1 MPVVASATLE
11 VTPVLAGAQ
20 ASLTEQ
26 LSGEASKAGEAAGQ
40 EGGAALGSGLVKGI
54 AAGSVAVAGAV
65 AGVGAAL
72 VGTAAKTAEYGD
84 QIDKASQKLG
94 VSSTFY
100 QEWEAV
106 LQHSGTSMD
115 RMSATFKKLATA
127 SQDASDDQVKAFE
140 AIGLSMDQVKS
151 MSTEEL
157 FTNVISGLQ
166 GMEEG
171 TERTALATELL
182 GKGAMEMGALLNTSA
197 EDTQGMI
204 DRVHELGGVMGE
216 DAVKAAAEYQD
227 QLQDMK
233 TSFAGIKNG
242 LASELLPT
250 MSDFMGKV
258 ANFVVNADLS
268 PLTDTLSAAFSAL
281 GDFVGSLDI
290 EAIGGVFQDVMAN
303 IGDAVG
309 LAWDVLQTL
318 FNGLRDGFTT
328 ISGSLEGF
336 EIDWDAV
343 WEGVSTVVQTAAEMI
358 SLAFQLVSEG
368 IAWMVEQAQTEGT
381 IFNAIWE
388 NVQIALETMV
398 EVVQEVFNLVT
409 ALVAGD
415 WSAAWESA
423 KNIATTVWNAIKSM
437 LTNLW
442 NAIKATAS
450 AVWNAISSQMKSVW
464 NSIKATA
471 TSVWNQVKTAVMTPI
486 NNLKS
491 MLSSAWNAIKST
503 ASSAWNAVKSAIIGP
518 IESAKN
524 TVSGIISRIK
534 GMFPLSIGRIFS
546 NLKLPHFSVTG
557 GVFPYGIGGQGSLP
571 SFNVSW
577 YARAMQSPYL
587 FSDATLFGAGEA
599 GDEILY
605 GKEAL
610 LSDIR
615 EAAGGKGVTNYI
627 TVNGAEDPQ
636 AWAAKFAR
644 QIKLEMRMA

>member
-72 VGTAAKTAEYGD
+72 VSTAGKTAEYGD

-140 AIGLSMDQVKS
+140 AIGLSMDQVKN

-258 ANFVVNADLS
+258 ADFVVNADLS

-290 EAIGGVFQDVMAN
+290 EAIGGVFQDVMAS

-309 LAWDVLQTL
+309 LAWGVLQTL
-318 FNGLRDGFTT
+318 FNGLSDGFST

-398 EVVQEVFNLVT
+398 EVVQEVFSLVT

-423 KNIATTVWNAIKSM
+423 KNIATTVWNAIKTM

-491 MLSSAWNAIKST
+491 TLSSAWNSIKST

-534 GMFPLSIGRIFS
+534 GMFPLSIGKIFS
-546 NLKLPHFSVTG
+546 NLKLPHFSMTG

-571 SFNVSW
+571 SFSVSW

-615 EAAGGKGVTNYI
+615 EATSGRGVTNYI